1 MTFDEIPKKGKID
14 PPYCAMP
21 HFLLVVKTRFSY
33 AYPYR
38 LCFKNP
44 QWKLPINAKFR
55 DLGDQHHPNILVT
68 QQQGYRTEP
77 PVPIF
82 CVGSGNR
89 TWVSSLWSCNANTQ
103 IQICQI
109 GPFFNTTVIVCK
121 GFFSHSF
128 RILGKGFQS
137 ETPFLLTA
145 EDQIRDKLF
154 STVCGNVTLT
164 FAIPSG

>member
-1 MTFDEIPKKGKID
+1 MTFDEIPKKAKSTHPIVQCHTF
-14 PPYCAMP
+14 Y
-21 HFLLVVKTRFSY
+21 LWSRLVSRMLN

-109 GPFFNTTVIVCK
+109 GPFFNTSVIVCK
-121 GFFSHSF
+121 SFFSHSPVLESLEKVF
-128 RILGKGFQS
+128 KVKLPRCFPFCWQLRIKS
-137 ETPFLLTA
+137 ETN
-145 EDQIRDKLF
+145 F
-154 STVCGNVTLT
+154 SVQYVGMW
-164 FAIPSG
+164 P